1 MNFELIYPHHIPS
14 TPSRTNQSHYQL
26 HVCSI
31 IVGATAGATAIIIIH
46 LSLSNAN
53 YIVRV

>member
-1 MNFELIYPHHIPS
+1 MNFKLIYPHHIPS
-14 TPSRTNQSHYQL
+14 TPSRTNQSHYQP
-26 HVCSI
+26 HVCFI
-31 IVGATAGATAIIIIH
+31 MVGATAIIIIIH